1 MLFHT
6 SFTDLLAAPYFRF
19 KTSVLEYIHKYD
31 PIVSRNWPCNALWI
45 TRLHLISKMI
55 QTVYAIISLLDKS
68 CCFISFRLVSFP
80 LWHFCRPDRLHS
92 ACKTV
97 FDFADVAQRLHLGDL
112 YRTLHV
118 RNRIERCTI
127 RGPRDGLA
135 SHHLWKW
142 TGHTV
147 LW

>member
-1 MLFHT
+1 MFV
-6 SFTDLLAAPYFRF
+6 FF
-19 KTSVLEYIHKYD
+19 KSLVATQMF
-31 PIVSRNWPCNALWI
+31 LWI

-55 QTVYAIISLLDKS
+55 QTVYAVISLLDES

-80 LWHFCRPDRLHS
+80 LWHYCRPDRLHS

-97 FDFADVAQRLHLGDL
+97 FDFADAAQRLHLGDL

-118 RNRIERCTI
+118 LNRIERCTI

-147 LW
+147 LWEWTCDWWLWCCCNWISMDSPQREGV